1 MKGRVEVL
9 EKVGDGRSVSGWGWC
24 GLDMVGRDMFD
35 SA

>member
-9 EKVGDGRSVSGWGWC
+9 EKVGDGKKCKWLGLC